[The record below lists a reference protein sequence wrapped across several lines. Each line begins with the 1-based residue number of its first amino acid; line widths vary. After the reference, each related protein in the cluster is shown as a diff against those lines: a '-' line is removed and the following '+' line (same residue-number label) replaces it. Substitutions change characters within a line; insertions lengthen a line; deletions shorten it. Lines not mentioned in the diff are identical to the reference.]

1 MCLWHSLSFS
11 AGEWLAYQ
19 ELAQSKH
26 LSWHYFSKRNCSSY
40 KIPTGDAA
48 WEEYQDLQVHC
59 KEEGFVVLI
68 NSGAEETGF
77 TVSLKVLLNAEL
89 PKQTEQALQ
98 GLLSLKQAL
107 GQE

>member
-1 MCLWHSLSFS
+1 M
-11 AGEWLAYQ
+11 
-19 ELAQSKH
+19 
-26 LSWHYFSKRNCSSY
+26 
-40 KIPTGDAA
+40 
-48 WEEYQDLQVHC
+48 
-59 KEEGFVVLI
+59 VLI